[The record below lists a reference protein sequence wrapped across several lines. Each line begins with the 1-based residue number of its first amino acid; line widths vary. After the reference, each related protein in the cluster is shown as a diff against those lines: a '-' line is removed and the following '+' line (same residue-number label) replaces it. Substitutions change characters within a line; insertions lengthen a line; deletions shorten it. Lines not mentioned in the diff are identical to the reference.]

1 MHVLKLAIPAALIH
15 SSFSLKPLWMLKRL
29 SFNVGD
35 VDKLPQEAGDFSEG
49 SCKILASP
57 PLLDDFFSPPPLSGI
72 SRSGLF
78 LTALKIH

>member
-1 MHVLKLAIPAALIH
+1 MKLAIPAALIC
-15 SSFSLKPLWMLKRL
+15 SSFSLKPLWILKWL

-35 VDKLPQEAGDFSEG
+35 VDKLPQEAGKFSEG
-49 SCKILASP
+49 SFKILASP
-57 PLLDDFFSPPPLSGI
+57 PLLEDFFPPSGI